1 MDLILRF
8 VPFAFVAFLATLI
21 VLPLVRGRI
30 SLPKRTPRP
39 PKKRHLRAVDPQQMD
54 RELND
59 LLKRR

>member
-1 MDLILRF
+1 MDVMLRLF
-8 VPFAFVAFLATLI
+8 PFAFVALLATLI

-30 SLPKRTPRP
+30 SLPKRAPRP
-39 PKKRHLRAVDPQQMD
+39 PRKRHLRAADPTQMD

>member
-1 MDLILRF
+1 MDVILRLFPF
-8 VPFAFVAFLATLI
+8 VFVAFIATLI

-30 SLPKRTPRP
+30 SLPKRAPRP